1 MAVRTS
7 SSSAPRP
14 SVRGSARAALLLGL
28 IGVLSL
34 PVAILVAYETDRWSY
49 LESTWAAI
57 PATVFGLAAVITGGR
72 AKVSAGRSVLPV
84 DGLGAARWG
93 RRLGWLSLYFA
104 ATAGLSLAVYAYE
117 TYLSG

>member
-14 SVRGSARAALLLGL
+14 SVRASARTALLLGL
-28 IGVLSL
+28 LGVLSL

-57 PATVFGLAAVITGGR
+57 PSAVFGLAAIVTGGR
-72 AKVSAGRSVLPV
+72 ATVHAGRSVLPV
-84 DGLGAARWG
+84 DGLRTARWA
-93 RRLGWLSLYFA
+93 RRLGWLALYFA
-104 ATAGLSLAVYAYE
+104 ATAGLSLAVYGYE

>member
-1 MAVRTS
+1 M
-7 SSSAPRP
+7 
-14 SVRGSARAALLLGL
+14 
-28 IGVLSL
+28 GVLSL
-34 PVAILVAYETDRWSY
+34 PVAILVAYETDWWSY

-72 AKVSAGRSVLPV
+72 AKVNAGRSVLPV